1 MVMLFAVVG
10 LIAGIL
16 AGLFNPAG
24 SRQDPTQATSQ
35 RRGGTSTTTQ
45 VATLPDDFWTVVL
58 ASIPRSRDRSEAEAR
73 AASYREE
80 GVQDVGVLD
89 PQQYSSLNSNYW
101 AVYSGVF
108 QDVDEALRHRDELR
122 DSFPDLSKAYHKQV
136 TNQS

>member
-35 RRGGTSTTTQ
+35 RHGDESTTT
-45 VATLPDDFWTVVL
+45 ALAALPHEFWTVVL

-73 AASYREE
+73 ADDFRDE
-80 GVQDVGVLD
+80 GVGDVGVLD
-89 PQQYSSLNSNYW
+89 PEQYPSLRRDYW

-108 QDVDEALRHRDELR
+108 DNADDAVQHRDELR
-122 DSFPDLSKAYHKQV
+122 ESFPDLSRAYHKRV